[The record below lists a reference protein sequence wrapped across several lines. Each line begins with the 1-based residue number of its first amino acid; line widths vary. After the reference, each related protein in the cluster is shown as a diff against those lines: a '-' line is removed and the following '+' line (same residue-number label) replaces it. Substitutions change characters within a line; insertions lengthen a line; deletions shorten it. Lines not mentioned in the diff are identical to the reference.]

1 MSEHTVGLDLL
12 ATVAEREGSDTD
24 AQMSSNN
31 LHSNPPPGISHLEIY
46 ALSSAAQFG
55 LGDSSQAH
63 TFPTTP
69 VENINQD
76 DESPP
81 STTEYRPQRGQ
92 WVRVVSAKQPNLLG
106 FVLNTEEVIVADP
119 AISILPLVLAD
130 SVPLTAPSAEELSSL
145 HRFAYQGMLTRGT
158 MEEFEAFSQCSE
170 PILKRLVQEHTSP
183 GLAAGARVVV
193 VSGYYEGSSGFIA
206 GIRRQSSGSEPRIF
220 AKIVPDVTGKYT
232 PEATDYFLVEIREIK
247 RHALDFTFAFRVGD
261 RVRSIYDSQVQGS
274 ITGINFSEDR
284 ITISCAEHSAEL
296 HIDETVRVWCEGDL
310 VRVRCGEYK
319 GVIGYII
326 AVHAETG
333 ILVLY
338 DIKRYGVWNGDRRV
352 RVRSADVDFDISN
365 HRASPG
371 QDQIQL
377 TQHVQGGTFDNSR
390 RYTNMSVV
398 VVETGVA
405 KGFEGKVIGDHDSQ
419 GRAEMLRV
427 LQNTYGLQRAREE
440 ERYHFG
446 ILLTVQKATGEKME
460 NIPIENVAHQRSLK
474 RLVDQRGLPT
484 PNVDISTASP
494 QNSRSRSVTP
504 CNEDTSGALWPDSK
518 RIGLEGEGNGDWL
531 SVQGLAGKRLDVIV
545 AGVAQID
552 SLAARIRSMDGR
564 RGYLLLTKDVPR
576 RDPKRRNLVKP
587 GKEDKVFIYGATAG
601 GQKHPI
607 EPKYLRPCRL
617 NDEKQS
623 ILHVPERVVVLAADV
638 NGDTSRLGSYGQTAP
653 EHKHDNEGVVAVKFL
668 DGVFQFFHLHTL
680 CLSKNIR
687 IECVEGVFAATEF

>member
-31 LHSNPPPGISHLEIY
+31 LHSNPPPG
-46 ALSSAAQFG
+46 
-55 LGDSSQAH
+55 DSSQAH

-76 DESPP
+76 EESPP
-81 STTEYRPQRGQ
+81 PTTEYRPQRGQ

-130 SVPLTAPSAEELSSL
+130 IVPLTAPSAEELFSL

-158 MEEFEAFSQCSE
+158 MEEFEAFNQCSE
-170 PILKRLVQEHTSP
+170 PILKCLVQEHTSP
-183 GLAAGARVVV
+183 ALAAGARVVV

-206 GIRRQSSGSEPRIF
+206 GIRRQSSGSERRIF

-232 PEATDYFLVEIREIK
+232 PEATDYFLVETREIK

-284 ITISCAEHSAEL
+284 ITISRAEHSAEL
-296 HIDETVRVWCEGDL
+296 HIDETVRVWCEGDI
-310 VRVRCGEYK
+310 VRVRCGENK

-377 TQHVQGGTFDNSR
+377 TQHVQGGTFDNR
-390 RYTNMSVV
+390 
-398 VVETGVA
+398 TGVA

-484 PNVDISTASP
+484 PNVDITTASP

-504 CNEDTSGALWPDSK
+504 CNEDTSGSLWPDSK
-518 RIGLEGEGNGDWL
+518 QIGLEGEANGDWL

-545 AGVAQID
+545 AGVAQIN
-552 SLAARIRSMDGR
+552 SLAARIRSMDGQ
-564 RGYLLLTKDVPR
+564 RGYVLLTKDVPR

-617 NDEKQS
+617 NDKKQS

-638 NGDTSRLGSYGQTAP
+638 NEDTSRLGSYGQTAP
-653 EHKHDNEGVVAVKFL
+653 ERKHDDEGVVAVKFL